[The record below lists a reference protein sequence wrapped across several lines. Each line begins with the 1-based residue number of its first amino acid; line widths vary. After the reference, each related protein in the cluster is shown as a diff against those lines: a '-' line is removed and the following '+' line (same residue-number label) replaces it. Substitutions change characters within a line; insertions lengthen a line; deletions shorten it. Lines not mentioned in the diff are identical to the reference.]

1 MLIELL
7 KFCELW
13 IANNRQLNGEF
24 QRLKQFIANEL
35 VIAVICLV
43 DNKLTSDSEQYK
55 RVLRIFVKS

>member
-1 MLIELL
+1 MEHFNGLSNLL
-7 KFCELW
+7 F
-13 IANNRQLNGEF
+13 
-24 QRLKQFIANEL
+24 ANEL